1 MSVWTKINTLFRAS
15 AEESA
20 ESVVRANTMRIFAQE
35 IRDAESAIIAAKH
48 QLATVMAEKAKLDRQ
63 NRSLQSGLALREKQ
77 AIAALEKQQ
86 HGLAEE
92 LATLI
97 ADDEAL
103 LKEQQKQVIQLSQQE
118 QRLKQQ
124 LKKAITAIQNYK
136 RELNLAR
143 ANQFATQSARNLQ
156 ITSGGLGTA
165 MEQMQGSLTLIQ
177 NQQTGAQDYQQA
189 LDEINMDLSG
199 ESLDKQLQKAGI
211 QSTSRSANAVLDRL
225 RKQSRVIEQGTSAS

>member
-20 ESVVRANTMRIFAQE
+20 ESVVRANAMRIFAQE

-143 ANQFATQSARNLQ
+143 ANQFAAQSARNLQ

-211 QSTSRSANAVLDRL
+211 QSTSRSADAVLERL
-225 RKQSRVIEQGTSAS
+225 RKQTTVIE

>member
-20 ESVVRANTMRIFAQE
+20 ESVVRANAMRIFAQE

-211 QSTSRSANAVLDRL
+211 QSTSRSADAVLDRL
-225 RKQSRVIEQGTSAS
+225 RKQTTVIE